1 VRATGKPKAPRWIM
15 KERGLRDYFDALGS
29 SPINYLYHA
38 QYADKRIT
46 PLSPPRAVRTM
57 AKLAP
62 PSRRRPLWV
71 HLSRRVSANHRS
83 TLDGSRPV

>member
-1 VRATGKPKAPRWIM
+1 M

-46 PLSPPRAVRTM
+46 PSRHRALYERWRS
-57 AKLAP
+57 
-62 PSRRRPLWV
+62 SRLRPADA
-71 HLSRRVSANHRS
+71 RCGC
-83 TLDGSRPV
+83 T